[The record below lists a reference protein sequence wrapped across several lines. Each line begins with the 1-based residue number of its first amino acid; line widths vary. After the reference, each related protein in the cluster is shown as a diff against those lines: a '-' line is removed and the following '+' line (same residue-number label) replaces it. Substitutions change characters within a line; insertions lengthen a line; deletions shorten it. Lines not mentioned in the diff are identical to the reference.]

1 MSARARTLACGLVV
15 GLGVALCA
23 GPAPAQTSQQLD
35 WCSGSFAA
43 TGRQRIN
50 ACTALIDSGR
60 YTGKELARILVDRGD
75 AYRDVLDFEHAL
87 ADYDKAIAL
96 DPKLASAHV
105 GRGEVFTYYV
115 ARNDQ
120 DQAIVEFNTAM
131 AIDPN
136 DAKAYLGRARAYQR
150 KCGACPDAI
159 RDAGEAVRLAAS
171 DQDTLVSAL
180 DLHSDL
186 LTIRGD
192 YDGAIRDYDEMLRI
206 DPRNSGALAARGDAF
221 RRKHALDRALA
232 DLNAAIGI
240 DAKDPIYFHDRARV
254 YQEMGDLDRAIA
266 DYGKA
271 ISLKPDQPLL
281 AQILRD
287 RASAYR
293 AKGNADQAVAD
304 EAAATR
310 LNGEGR

>member
-1 MSARARTLACGLVV
+1 MTRRALVACFTLLLAATC
-15 GLGVALCA
+15 GVAL
-23 GPAPAQTSQQLD
+23 AQTPQEQLSRCRGEQD
-35 WCSGSFAA
+35 VAGK
-43 TGRQRIN
+43 RRVD
-50 ACTALIDSGR
+50 ACTALINSGR
-60 YTGKELARILVDRGD
+60 YTGAALAPILVDRGD

-87 ADYDKAIAL
+87 ADYDNAIAL

-105 GRGEVFTYYV
+105 GRGEVFTYYI

-120 DQAIVEFNTAM
+120 DEAIVEFNIAM
-131 AIDPN
+131 GIDPN

-159 RDAGEAVRLAAS
+159 RDASEAVRLAAS
-171 DQDTLVSAL
+171 DPDTLSSAL

-186 LTIRGD
+186 MIVRGD
-192 YDGAIRDYDEMLRI
+192 YDGAIRDYDEMLRL
-206 DPRNSGALAARGDAF
+206 DPQNGGALSSRGDAF

-240 DAKDPIYFHDRARV
+240 DAKDPIYFHDRGRV
-254 YQEMGDLDRAIA
+254 YREMGDLDRAIA

-271 ISLKPDQPLL
+271 LRLRPDQPLL

-293 AKGNADQAVAD
+293 AKGNTDQAVAD
-304 EAAATR
+304 EAAVTR
-310 LNGEGR
+310 LDAEGR